1 MAEPIAIVA
10 AISSAVGA
18 TAGVVQA
25 VSQGKPVFWDP
36 LMNKDDFAGNV
47 EEFLDDLNEKL
58 QKLRFTRKDLE
69 NKVQRN
75 KMKALSETYMAWIR
89 MVGHVDNQVKN
100 LVAQYKKQSKE
111 RTSSWFSPC
120 SGISEDMTK
129 MYRKVMTLLHESNLI
144 GDRMF
149 VDQLPER
156 VVKRRGPDIRNF
168 GALGQQVTEIL
179 DFLKSSKAN
188 KIGIRGTVGIGKTTI
203 MLNLNNHEQVADLF
217 DIVIWLTVS
226 EEGSRKNLERENLQQ
241 AIVQRLK
248 LNVGG
253 TSNADEVAERILMEL
268 EGKKYL
274 LLLDDVK
281 EYLNLHEKIGIPY
294 CNNGSKIVLTTRL
307 RQVCP
312 SMVDKVIKVAYLSR
326 DDSWKM
332 FQDVLDSPKL
342 MKNPNIRKLA
352 RRVCKE
358 CSGLPLLIEK
368 VANTFKLKNNE
379 FLWSDGLNSWR
390 SWPEKESQGIREMY
404 KLLKFCY
411 DELDDDHYKKCFL
424 YGALYPEGSK
434 INREYLLECW
444 AAEDFLGNDDGKTKK
459 PLMFGHLILSH
470 LKNVSLLE
478 EGESEN
484 DVTMHKFIRQV
495 AIYILEDD
503 HGHECNYM
511 VETSKALREPPDVEC
526 WSEKNRISLGD
537 NKLEYLPESPNCSK
551 LSTLFL
557 QKNLSLKTIP
567 MPFFSQMEELRVLDL
582 SDTGII
588 TLPSSLSTLIGLK
601 VLYLNNCKHLVELP
615 SHIVKLMNLEAL
627 DILGS
632 GINNIPPHI
641 ENLIWLRRLRVSFSK
656 CGNENVSHCVH
667 FNYNIISK
675 LSRLEE
681 MVIDVKSSEDWFN
694 DVVENIIK
702 EVATLPK
709 FRSLKFFFSNKL
721 VNVIELESRNFR
733 IHVLEA
739 TILKSFI
746 EKSSW
751 KNVQNINFFEFYI
764 GFQNSEHPQLP
775 NFDDYVKY
783 VKYCEVTGSGCP
795 ILEFLAEADAFEL
808 VNNKNI
814 KQLSDLEIASMNGIQ
829 SCLIESCD
837 AIETI
842 VGTVDSVV
850 LPNLE
855 HLYMKNLPKLESI
868 WKDHVEPGS
877 LTKLTTL
884 VLTNCQILV
893 KIFPRGAIQ
902 QLGEIEYLKIEKCQ
916 EIEEIIEVSDA
927 VGNQTVLP
935 KLKELILLDM
945 PKLRNICLIDSL
957 QWPSLME
964 LEISKCRGLRK
975 LLFDKNNSSKLK
987 CIKAEQVWWDALVW
1001 QNDEVKQ
1008 QLKEICTLS

>member
-1 MAEPIAIVA
+1 MAGTIAVVG

-36 LMNKDDFAGNV
+36 LTNEDDFTGNV

-58 QKLRFTRKDLE
+58 QKLGFTRKEFE

-75 KMKALSETYMAWIR
+75 KMNAPSETYMAWIGK
-89 MVGHVDNQVKN
+89 VGNVDNQVKN
-100 LVAQYKKQSKE
+100 LVAEYKKQSKE
-111 RTSSWFSPC
+111 GILSWFPPC
-120 SGISEDMTK
+120 SDISEDMKK
-129 MYRKVMTLLHESNLI
+129 MYKKVMNLLHESNLI
-144 GDRMF
+144 GDKMF
-149 VDQLPER
+149 VDQLPEP
-156 VVKRRGPDIRNF
+156 VVKRRGPDIKNF
-168 GALGQQVTEIL
+168 GTLGKQMTEIL
-179 DFLKSSKAN
+179 GFLKSSKAN
-188 KIGIRGTVGIGKTTI
+188 KIGIQGTVGIGKTTI
-203 MLNLNNHEQVADLF
+203 MLNLNNHEQVAKMF

-226 EEGSRKNLERENLQQ
+226 KEGSRKNLERENLQR
-241 AIVQRLK
+241 AIVERLK

-253 TSNADEVAERILMEL
+253 TRNADEVAERILMEL
-268 EGKKYL
+268 KGKKYL

-281 EYLNLHEKIGIPY
+281 EYLDLHEKIGIPD

-312 SMVDKVIKVAYLSR
+312 SMVDKVIKVAYLSIG
-326 DDSWKM
+326 DSWKM
-332 FQDVLDSPKL
+332 FQNVLDSPKL
-342 MKNPNIRKLA
+342 MENPNIRKLA

-390 SWPEKESQGIREMY
+390 MWPEKESQGIREMY

-411 DELDDDHYKKCFL
+411 DDLDDDHYKKCFL
-424 YGALYPEGSK
+424 YGALYPEDSV

-444 AAEDFLGNDDGKTKK
+444 AAEDFLGNDDGLTKK
-459 PLMFGHLILSH
+459 SLMFGHHILGH

-484 DVTMHKFIRQV
+484 HVTMHKFIRQV

-503 HGHECNYM
+503 HESNYM

-537 NKLEYLPESPNCSK
+537 NKLEQLPDSPNCGM

-567 MPFFSQMEELRVLDL
+567 ISFFSHMKELRVLDL
-582 SDTGII
+582 SHTGII
-588 TLPSSLSTLIGLK
+588 LLPSSLSTLIGLK

-615 SHIVKLMNLEAL
+615 SHIVELVHLEAL

-656 CGNENVSHCVH
+656 CGNENVSQCVH

-681 MVIDVKSSEDWFN
+681 MVIDVKSPEAWSN

-702 EVATLPK
+702 EVATLTK
-709 FRSLKFFFSNKL
+709 FRSLKFCFSNKL
-721 VNVIELESRNFR
+721 VDVIRLDSQNLR
-733 IHVLEA
+733 IHIPEA
-739 TILKSFI
+739 TILRSFI
-746 EKSSW
+746 ENSSW
-751 KNVQNINFFEFYI
+751 GNVQNINFFEFYI

-775 NFDDYVKY
+775 NFDEYVKY
-783 VKYCEVTGSGCP
+783 VKYCEITGSGCP
-795 ILEFLAEADAFEL
+795 ILKFLDAADAFEL

-814 KQLSDLEIASMNGIQ
+814 RQLSDSEIASMNGIQ

-842 VGTVDSVV
+842 VGTVNSVV

-868 WKDHVEPGS
+868 WKGCVQPGS

-884 VLTNCQILV
+884 VLTNCQMLV
-893 KIFPRGAIQ
+893 NIFPPGAIQ
-902 QLGEIEYLKIEKCQ
+902 QLGEIDYLKIEKCQ
-916 EIEEIIEVSDA
+916 EIEEIIEESDA
-927 VGNQTVLP
+927 VGNWNVLP
-935 KLKELILLDM
+935 KLKKLILLDM

-957 QWPSLME
+957 KWPSLE
-964 LEISKCRGLRK
+964 KLEISKCQSLHT
-975 LLFDKNNSSKLK
+975 LLFNKNNAAQLK
-987 CIKAEQVWWDALVW
+987 CIKAEQVWWDSLEW
-1001 QNDEVKQ
+1001 QNDEVRQ
-1008 QLKEICTLS
+1008 HLKELCTLR